1 MSMAW
6 LDLCNAFGS
15 VPHAVLFELFHS
27 LPLPNDLKR
36 MLSDIY
42 TGNIMD
48 FVVGNESVS
57 IAPSAGVR
65 QGDALSTTV
74 FNLAAEP
81 LLRSALSESNN
92 PGIDFFGQIFKATAY
107 IDDILVSRT
116 SRDTSSPI
124 TRSCEI
130 GT

>member
-1 MSMAW
+1 M
-6 LDLCNAFGS
+6 
-15 VPHAVLFELFHS
+15 
-27 LPLPNDLKR
+27 PNRKKC
-36 MLSDIY
+36 MLSDFIV
-42 TGNIMD
+42 IDD
-48 FVVGNESVS
+48 FVS
-57 IAPSAGVR
+57 ISPSAGVR
-65 QGDALSTTV
+65 QFYALSTTV